1 MTLLFVLIFLLAATS
16 VCNAQLAATPISS
29 NVTVDSSSDI
39 SPLFL
44 DTNPFSNSRSAS
56 LIATFLSGLSG
67 APYTACHVWRS
78 VTLLTICR
86 QPEQGEL
93 SVSQMPISLTITDD
107 PTTKYYAG
115 SALLAPVFFLGTA
128 AVTAVASLM
137 FTKTRGASWRRMLI
151 HGRYPQHLLF
161 VFFFLYQ
168 TGVSSAT
175 TVIALNP
182 DLTSRILY
190 AIPLAAW
197 IAAWVVPCVYLWK
210 AIPQRAVFIRRFRDV
225 SDEAE
230 IEKELHRRLIQ
241 LEKEN
246 ESAEAEATRLR
257 LEAAQEEERL
267 KRIEDHGADAG
278 SVKAEFGDATFVS
291 ESDALAMKNNPSLA
305 LPPPSPQH
313 SGILMPDGIVRYPGE
328 LGASV
333 NSAGG
338 VGSSLSSLR
347 FGQNLFKS
355 LRDLIPE
362 GEEEML
368 MRHTEKYVA
377 ASLRAD
383 DAEKERLRRATNLV
397 YSKMLASQIQ
407 AMAFD
412 DSAVQLTMT
421 GRDRWE
427 DQKPLSTD
435 PEAIRMQTEAEEA
448 DDEEVI
454 ALAKQAALA
463 AYVPA
468 PIADYLKAKNSVK
481 SRTGFL
487 LMWGG
492 FFRHFKESTYWFAI
506 VEFSLSLIAGVL
518 EGWKPSDASG
528 SSCYVQSSIFLVAN
542 GTYFAMLVVLRP
554 YVIPLEMG
562 LVMLSSFLQ
571 IIASCFTVVAVVSG
585 NSWGNVGANVMAVA
599 CIYLFVLKSLLD
611 FFLVI
616 APLLYSLEAPWPT
629 AKLTTYYFD
638 TARETS
644 DVAYYERRSRMFQNR
659 RSSAKG
665 EKSSGTA
672 MRRLAIGAAK
682 GDGDS
687 TGSVSRSPRRSR
699 AGSFSS
705 VQGGGS
711 PADGQSVSGVAPTS
725 PTSPNSRRPLAA
737 SSSAMFQSGGAAA
750 ADANNNDSDGPPPQQ
765 LSTRTG
771 ELQVRSVD
779 DLENEALRY
788 RVIGGR
794 RNAYVGSRG
803 VPEAL
808 HPFSM
813 VPLPGILPLPPR
825 DPENSNIRLRNAH
838 LASLRVNK
846 QDAVTAKFAELFQ
859 GDFASEVSSNANGGG
874 SASNNVDRVSSP
886 TTRGLAGPGLA
897 GLAFLKEEHDK
908 ERAKEQRMSQTRL
921 NVGQLNTLGNNKDR
935 GSAGSL
941 KGSSSSKLYTSS
953 QSDANSGNNKRGS
966 NNVADDRRSGTSWG
980 GTERH
985 SSASRYQQHQDED
998 AAAHDPLLHEDDP
1011 DAIMDVLLFSRG
1023 AFHANRKALTSSSTA
1038 ASEATP
1044 TIGQRSTDFSNSSFG
1059 SSPSSPLP
1067 PAAAVLPDNLHHS
1080 APHMSGDQKRDLVSQ
1095 RLLRMLQSSAS
1106 LRPPPTVAAP
1116 QHFQREASTTP
1127 PRSFRGA
1134 GVYAGTLP
1142 VTTGGEA
1149 NGNYSFSPQQRA
1161 ASGGRSSPRRVR
1173 FLGLQEDFVEL

>member
-1 MTLLFVLIFLLAATS
+1 VTDAALHSMLRRFVLCVVVIA
-16 VCNAQLAATPISS
+16 VCDAQLAATPGITNTTSG
-29 NVTVDSSSDI
+29 SDDT
-39 SPLFL
+39 SPLFV

-86 QPEQGEL
+86 QPERGEL
-93 SVSQMPISLTITDD
+93 SASQMPIALTITDD
-107 PTTKYYAG
+107 PTTQYYAG
-115 SALLAPVFFLGTA
+115 SALLAPVFFLAIAAITA
-128 AVTAVASLM
+128 LASLM

-161 VFFFLYQ
+161 VFFFVYQ

-190 AIPLAAW
+190 AIPIVAW
-197 IAAWVVPCVYLWK
+197 IAAWLAPCVYLWK
-210 AIPQRAVFIRRFRDV
+210 AVPQRAVFIRRFRDV

-246 ESAEAEATRLR
+246 EAAEAEATRLR
-257 LEAAQEEERL
+257 LEAVQEEERL
-267 KRIEDHGADAG
+267 KRVEEQGGDDAG
-278 SVKAEFGDATFVS
+278 GSVTAEIGNATFVS
-291 ESDALAMKNNPSLA
+291 GSDALSMKHDPSVA
-305 LPPPSPQH
+305 LPPPQH
-313 SGILMPDGIVRYPGE
+313 SGILMPDGVVRYPGE
-328 LGASV
+328 LGASDV
-333 NSAGG
+333 EGHDPSA
-338 VGSSLSSLR
+338 SSLHHPR
-347 FGQNLFKS
+347 FGRQLFKS

-362 GEEEML
+362 AEEDIL

-412 DSAVQLTMT
+412 DSAVQLLMT

-427 DQKPLSTD
+427 DQKPLSSD
-435 PEAIRMQTEAEEA
+435 PDSMRMQTEAEEA
-448 DDEEVI
+448 DDEDVI
-454 ALAKQAALA
+454 ALAKQAALSV
-463 AYVPA
+463 YVPA

-492 FFRHFKESTYWFAI
+492 FFRHFKESAYWFAI
-506 VEFSLSLIAGVL
+506 VEFSLSLVAGVL

-528 SSCYVQSSIFLVAN
+528 TSCYVQSSIFLVAN
-542 GTYFAMLVVLRP
+542 GAYFAMLIVLRP

-585 NSWGNVGANVMAVA
+585 NTWGNVGANVMAVA
-599 CIYLFVLKSLLD
+599 CIYLFVLKALLD

-629 AKLTTYYFD
+629 AKLTSYYFD
-638 TARETS
+638 TGRETS
-644 DVAYYERRSRMFQNR
+644 DVSYYERRARFYQSR
-659 RSSAKG
+659 RSG
-665 EKSSGTA
+665 GGRGGDKSSGV
-672 MRRLAIGAAK
+672 RRSTSSPVK

-687 TGSVSRSPRRSR
+687 TGSVTRSPRRSR

-711 PADGQSVSGVAPTS
+711 PVDGQSVAGTIRPVS
-725 PTSPNSRRPLAA
+725 PTGSAVGGRRPLGP
-737 SSSAMFQSGGAAA
+737 SSSAMFKNSGG
-750 ADANNNDSDGPPPQQ
+750 DNHSSSDGPPPQQ
-765 LSTRTG
+765 RSTRVG
-771 ELQVRSVD
+771 ELQVRTVD
-779 DLENEALRY
+779 DLENEATRY

-813 VPLPGILPLPPR
+813 VPLPGIIPLPPR
-825 DPENSNIRLRNAH
+825 DPDDMTIRRRHAMQ
-838 LASLRVNK
+838 AQQRTK
-846 QDAVTAKFAELFQ
+846 KAITTAKFAELFQ
-859 GDFASEVSSNANGGG
+859 GDFASDVASNATTNTAANNNTN
-874 SASNNVDRVSSP
+874 ASVVSVP
-886 TTRGLAGPGLA
+886 RLVGPGLA
-897 GLAFLKEEHDK
+897 GLTFLKEEHDK
-908 ERAKEQRMSQTRL
+908 EVRVKEQRTAQQKL
-921 NVGQLNTLGNNKDR
+921 NLDQLNALGTNDR
-935 GSAGSL
+935 APKNSKSSAQSDGSQAAVGSTVAGS
-941 KGSSSSKLYTSS
+941 
-953 QSDANSGNNKRGS
+953 RRS
-966 NNVADDRRSGTSWG
+966 NLGDDRRSGTSWG
-980 GTERH
+980 GTERNAAGSSSRH
-985 SSASRYQQHQDED
+985 SSSGKNHED
-998 AAAHDPLLHEDDP
+998 DNQAPDPLTYEDDP
-1011 DAIMDVLLFSRG
+1011 DAIMDVLLFSKG
-1023 AFHANRKALTSSSTA
+1023 AFHPNRLSMPPASPARQSTA
-1038 ASEATP
+1038 T
-1044 TIGQRSTDFSNSSFG
+1044 NSVPSFAPETLNTSG
-1059 SSPSSPLP
+1059 SSGSPSFSPQPSSVALP
-1067 PAAAVLPDNLHHS
+1067 QNLHHS
-1080 APHMSGDQKRDLVSQ
+1080 APHMSDEQKRELVSQ
-1095 RLLRMLQSSAS
+1095 RLLAMLQSSAS
-1106 LRPPPTVAAP
+1106 STAARRNLTP
-1116 QHFQREASTTP
+1116 HNDGGTP
-1127 PRSFRGA
+1127 PRFRGA
-1134 GVYAGTLP
+1134 GVYSGSILSAADAP
-1142 VTTGGEA
+1142 PA
-1149 NGNYSFSPQQRA
+1149 ASFSPRA

-1173 FLGLQEDFVEL
+1173 FLGVQEDFVEL